1 MKAAVYNTHDLP
13 RLIGVAAL
21 HVLLAQG
28 IAQFFGGNHI
38 VGFLWPAC
46 GVAIVIVLLGGFKYL
61 PAALVGTLLA
71 FLWQGSSLF
80 YALAVA
86 IRHTFII
93 FVAVWLLQREGR
105 FNPSLRR
112 LSDYVR
118 VVALAII
125 IGLLAAVL
133 MQLLYSIAPQAFA
146 DGRSFNQR
154 WAGHALGIIVVT
166 PLLLIWRRLPREWI
180 AGSKSVAETFL
191 ILGLTF
197 LVGQVVFL
205 DWLHDSLGQVARGY
219 WMFLFVTWTAV
230 RLGPAGA
237 VLVILVAAAQGLF
250 GAQLGL
256 GFFSNDIAKTG
267 LSNYFYYT
275 LCLSAVGMALAT
287 YFSERLDKEEVTK
300 RWANAFEFCAHGM
313 TISDA
318 RSNRFSASNPAFS
331 RIAGRPSENII
342 GMPTAEIIE
351 PSARVRFQQFIEDST
366 SRGQG
371 SFEGEILHPDGKLL
385 PVQIDIASIR
395 DSYNKPAYRVSTVQ
409 DISQKRQAARELAA
423 YHQHL
428 EELVQERTQEIAKL
442 NVELQLRVKEA
453 DAANRAKSD
462 FLAKM
467 SHEIRTPINGILGM
481 AHVMRHGE
489 MNQLQ
494 AGQLDKIH
502 LSGQHLLSI
511 INDILDIS
519 KIETG
524 KMTLDVHNFAVSDLN
539 SAIEAILGDSVR
551 AKGLVLQVSLA
562 SLPAYLVGDA
572 KRLQQI
578 LINFL
583 SNALKF
589 TEKGSIS
596 LSASIEAEVGNELR
610 VRFEVTDTGIGMT
623 REQQAHLFQAF
634 EQADNSSSRRYGGS
648 GLGLAINK
656 RLVELMGGVLGV
668 DSKPGQ
674 GSTFWISLP
683 LRHGKIMPETALTVT
698 GFSAEEKLKRDYR
711 GSRLLLAEDDPTNQ
725 AVALSLLRDAGL
737 SVDLAEDG
745 EHALRM
751 GGSGSY
757 ALILMDIQM
766 PGMDGVEATQ
776 RIRALPQGGDIP
788 IVAMT
793 ANAFADDRERCFAA
807 GMNDFIAKPIDPE
820 LLFSTLLKWLPTQT
834 GSVSDEVDVITPKTL
849 TRENPA
855 LMARLAAIPGLDV
868 KQGVAVVRG
877 KTAKYIELLNSF
889 VETHTNDM
897 DRLAE
902 SIAAGDQ
909 KTAIRLA
916 HSLKGAAATLGI
928 VHLADL
934 ARHLELLQRAGPD
947 VTVDSDE
954 VHADMESVRLELR
967 NFAAAL
973 PAVIEEPSSEFSTVD
988 LQQLEKILDELDE
1001 RLAQDDFSAIA
1012 IFQEHGEI
1020 LRIALGEHSDAL
1032 ALHIRQFD
1040 FEKARVA
1047 LRELRQR

>member
-1 MKAAVYNTHDLP
+1 MKAANYTAHDLP
-13 RLIGVAAL
+13 RLIGFAAL
-21 HVLLAQG
+21 YVLLAKAVSL
-28 IAQFFGGNHI
+28 IFGGNHI
-38 VGFLWPAC
+38 VGFLWPAS
-46 GVAIVIVLLGGFKYL
+46 GVAIVVVLLGGFKYL
-61 PAALVGTLLA
+61 PAAFVGTLFA
-71 FLWQGSSLF
+71 FLLQGGSLF
-80 YALAVA
+80 YALAGA
-86 IRHTFII
+86 ARHTATIFI
-93 FVAVWLLQREGR
+93 AVWLLQREGR

-112 LSDYVR
+112 LGDYVR
-118 VVALAII
+118 VVALAFGV
-125 IGLLAAVL
+125 GLLAAL
-133 MQLLYSIAPQAFA
+133 IMQLLLSIDPPSFA
-146 DGRSFNQR
+146 DGRSFKQR
-154 WAGHALGIIVVT
+154 WTGHALGVIVVM
-166 PLLLIWRRLPREWI
+166 PFLLIWRRLPREWL
-180 AGSKSVAETFL
+180 AGSKSVAETLL

-205 DWLHDSLGQVARGY
+205 NWLNESLGQIARGY
-219 WMFLFVTWTAV
+219 WLFLFVTWTAV

-237 VLVILVAAAQGLF
+237 VLVILVAAAQGLL

-287 YFSERLDKEEVTK
+287 YFSERMDKEEVTR

-318 RSNRFSASNPAFS
+318 RSNCFSACNPAFA
-331 RIAGRPSENII
+331 RIAGRSSENII
-342 GMPTAEIIE
+342 GLPTTEVLE
-351 PSARVRFQQFIEDST
+351 PSARVPFQQFVEDST

-371 SFEGEILHPDGKLL
+371 SFEGEILHPDGKRI

-395 DSYNKPAYRVSTVQ
+395 DSYNKPAYRVSTIQ
-409 DISQKRQAARELAA
+409 DISQKKQAALELAS

-481 AHVMRHGE
+481 AHLMRHGE
-489 MNQLQ
+489 MNQEQ
-494 AGQLDKIH
+494 AGQLDKID

-524 KMTLDVHNFAVSDLN
+524 KMTLDLHNFAVSDLAR
-539 SAIEAILGDSVR
+539 AIEAVIGDSVR
-551 AKGLVLQVSLA
+551 AKGLTLQVSLA
-562 SLPAYLVGDA
+562 SLPAFLVGDA

-596 LSASIEAEVGNELR
+596 LSAAIEAEVGNELR
-610 VRFEVTDTGIGMT
+610 VRFAVSDTGIGMT

-656 RLVELMGGVLGV
+656 RLVDMMGGTLGV
-668 DSKPGQ
+668 ESKPGQ

-683 LRHGKIMPETALTVT
+683 LRRGKIMPESALTVT
-698 GFSAEEKLKRDYR
+698 GISAEERLKRDYR
-711 GSRLLLAEDDPTNQ
+711 GTRLLLAEDDPINQ
-725 AVALSLLRDAGL
+725 AVALGLLRDAGL

-745 EHALRM
+745 EHALRL

-757 ALILMDIQM
+757 ALILMDMQM
-766 PGMDGVEATQ
+766 PGMDGVEATK
-776 RIRALPQGGDIP
+776 RIRALPQGGEIP

-807 GMNDFIAKPIDPE
+807 GMNDFIAKPINPE
-820 LLFSTLLKWLPTQT
+820 RVFSTLLKWLPTPSGT
-834 GSVSDEVDVITPKTL
+834 LSKEVEVLTPAPL
-849 TRENPA
+849 PRENPA

-877 KTAKYIELLNSF
+877 KTGKYIELLNSF
-889 VETHTNDM
+889 VETHTSDM
-897 DRLAE
+897 DRLAD

-934 ARHLELLQRAGPD
+934 ARHLELLQRAGLD

-954 VHADMESVRLELR
+954 VHADMDMVRHEIL
-967 NFAAAL
+967 NIAAAL
-973 PAVIEEPSSEFSTVD
+973 PCGDEESSGEFVAADSQ
-988 LQQLEKILDELDE
+988 LLEKILDELDE

-1020 LRIALGEHSDAL
+1020 LRMALGEQSDAL
-1032 ALHIRQFD
+1032 ALQIRQFD

-1047 LRELRQR
+1047 LRTLRQR